1 MKKLLA
7 IAALVVVAY
16 GAQAQGSGNFT
27 FNNKVDSASLNQP
40 VFDVGGATKPAGPDF
55 VAAIF
60 LNGTQLGGTAPFR
73 TGAGAGYWNPGG
85 DSSRSVA
92 GKFSGDVVTGFTVK
106 VWDSSKGATMEASKA
121 AGGHYG
127 ESSAFS
133 ITLGGAKSDPNLPS
147 DIPGVMS
154 NFQSFTLQVVPEPSV
169 LALGALGAAALLFRR
184 RK

>member
-7 IAALVVVAY
+7 IAALVVAAY
-16 GAQAQGSGNFT
+16 GVQAQGNFT
-27 FNNKVDSASLNQP
+27 FNNRVAASGVNAP
-40 VFDVGGATKPAGPDF
+40 VFDVNGTSNLDGANF

-85 DSSRSVA
+85 DSSRAVT

-106 VWDSSKGATMEASKA
+106 VWDSSKGATMEVARD
-121 AGGHYG
+121 AGGKFG
-127 ESSAFS
+127 ESKSFS
-133 ITLGGAKSDPNLPS
+133 ITMGGAKTDPNLPA
-147 DIPGVMS
+147 DLPGVMT
-154 NFQSFTLQVVPEPSV
+154 NFQSFAVQIVPEPSV